1 MTVQH
6 QDEISVSEFVGYLAR
21 ARWLILSVTI
31 TFTLAGAIASQVLTK
46 KYEASIV
53 VSPVASTTSGGGL
66 SGGLSSLASQFGDI
80 ASMAGISTSTD
91 TKKSESLATLQSEA
105 LTTQYIQQEN
115 LLPVLYYD
123 KWDAQKN
130 RWDVSNPKKIPT
142 LWKANQFFK
151 KSVRSITNDTKSGL
165 VTLNITWK
173 DPHLAAKWANDLV
186 KLTNDDLR
194 NKAIQQSESDIAFL
208 NDQAAK
214 TAEVGIKQ
222 GIYTLLQTEIKQA
235 MLARATEEF
244 ALKVIDPAVA
254 PEKASF
260 PDPIAWTVSGFV
272 GGLLLSVLF
281 VLVRSK

>member
-1 MTVQH
+1 MIQQH
-6 QDEISVSEFVGYLAR
+6 RDEISVSEFMGYLLR
-21 ARWLILSVTI
+21 ARWLILTVTI
-31 TFTLAGAIASQVLTK
+31 VFTVACATASFLLTK
-46 KYEASIV
+46 KHEASTV
-53 VSPVASTTSGGGL
+53 LSPVSSSTNGGGL

-91 TKKSESLATLQSEA
+91 TKKAESLATLQSEA
-105 LTTQYIQQEN
+105 LTTQYIQREN
-115 LLPVLYYD
+115 LLPVLFND

-130 RWDVSNPKKIPT
+130 RWKVSDPEKMPT
-142 LWKANQFFK
+142 LWKGNQFFK
-151 KSVRSITNDTKSGL
+151 KTVRSITNDTKSGL
-165 VTLNITWK
+165 VTLTITWK
-173 DPHLAAKWANDLV
+173 DPRLAAKWANDLV

-194 NKAIQQSESDIAFL
+194 NKAIRQSESDIAFL

-214 TAEVGIKQ
+214 TPEVGVKQ
-222 GIYTLLQTEIKQA
+222 GIYTLLQNEIKQA

-254 PEKASF
+254 PEKAVF
-260 PDPIAWTVSGFV
+260 PDKIAWTLSGFV

>member
-130 RWDVSNPKKIPT
+130 RWDVSNHKKIP
-142 LWKANQFFK
+142 